1 MQDGSVTYCGTCGV
15 RIDGAAAECPNCG
28 APVVRGSNTL
38 LTGRPGGVKFGRALT
53 LTGLAGVGLAA
64 WLLVRRGKSRT

>member
-15 RIDGAAAECPNCG
+15 RIDGGEAECPNCG

-38 LTGRPGGVKFGRALT
+38 LTGKPGGMKFGRSLT
-53 LTGLAGVGLAA
+53 LTGLAGLGLAA
-64 WLLVRRGKSRT
+64 YLLVRRGKKQA